1 MQQDLLEACSHGF
14 LDPIPRVSDSGE
26 ELGLLR
32 EGAKGDEGRH
42 LLSRKEH
49 QALLGLAEVFGV
61 YCPWPTAYVDLL
73 RSYWVISAAGETGFL
88 CIDFQ

>member
-1 MQQDLLEACSHGF
+1 MEAYYNLHVRC
-14 LDPIPRVSDSGE
+14 DSGVWDFN
-26 ELGLLR
+26 R
-32 EGAKGDEGRH
+32 
-42 LLSRKEH
+42 H

-73 RSYWVISAAGETGFL
+73 RSYQVISAAGETGFL

>member
-49 QALLGLAEVFGV
+49 QAHFSPLAME
-61 YCPWPTAYVDLL
+61 
-73 RSYWVISAAGETGFL
+73 EQFL
-88 CIDFQ
+88 PEQK